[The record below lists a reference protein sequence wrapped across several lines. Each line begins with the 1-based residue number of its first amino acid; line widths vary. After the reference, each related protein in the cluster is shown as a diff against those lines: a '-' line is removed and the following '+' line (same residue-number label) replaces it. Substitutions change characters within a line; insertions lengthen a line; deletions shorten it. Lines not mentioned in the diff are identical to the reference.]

1 MGHGRL
7 VPWCTTTRSGER
19 PEPEGGLCDSH
30 GMVTGEAAAH
40 SRRCQRAHPS
50 PRILHARQVGQPST
64 LAMAPFVEGF
74 CCMCALVV
82 GQRRPSLDVSVAV
95 QCGERR
101 TTDIAGCVPLILS
114 WIYHRFLGLAACVLD
129 VDAWP
134 LAERLI
140 GYQQPGRDQQE
151 GRLLH
156 WRSRLDSV
164 TLDE

>member
-1 MGHGRL
+1 MGDGRL

-50 PRILHARQVGQPST
+50 PGSAV
-64 LAMAPFVEGF
+64 LAWTY
-74 CCMCALVV
+74 
-82 GQRRPSLDVSVAV
+82 QSLCNAV
-95 QCGERR
+95 ERR

-114 WIYHRFLGLAACVLD
+114 WIYHRFLGLAACVPD